1 MGKKGGR
8 SRREEAEKKESGE
21 RGARRKESGERGA
34 RRKES
39 EERECEEGDRAAL
52 SRCVYAQ

>member
-1 MGKKGGR
+1 MCRQTKRETWG
-8 SRREEAEKKESGE
+8 RREGGAGE
-21 RGARRKESGERGA
+21 RKQRKKESGERGA

>member
-8 SRREEAEKKESGE
+8 SRREEAEK
-21 RGARRKESGERGA
+21 KESGERGA